1 MSVLLEVENLKAEF
15 PLPIGKIQALNGVS
29 FQINRGEIVGL
40 AGESG
45 SGESVTTQCIL
56 GMLPAPGRIT
66 AGDIRFDG
74 ESLINLPEKRL
85 RQIRGKR
92 ISIVVQDALAALNPV
107 IPTGEQIA
115 DVLLAHTSVSRR
127 DAWRRVVEI
136 FGQVAIPAPK
146 ELANLYP
153 PTFSVTIPRA
163 L

>member
-15 PLPIGKIQALNGVS
+15 PLPAGKILALNGVS

-45 SGESVTTQCIL
+45 SGKSVTTQCIL

-66 AGDIRFDG
+66 EGDIRFDG
-74 ESLINLPEKRL
+74 ESLINVPEKRL

-127 DAWRRVVEI
+127 GAGAAAPRICQRGVLDA
-136 FGQVAIPAPK
+136 AKA
-146 ELANLYP
+146 
-153 PTFSVTIPRA
+153 
-163 L
+163 